1 MSSPVSS
8 SDLDAMRR
16 ALDVARRADAQDEIP
31 VGAIVLGADGAVIGE
46 GHNARVADGDPTAHA
61 EVVALR
67 AAGARIG
74 SWNLEGC
81 TIAVTLEPCT
91 MCAGAIVAARIARV
105 VFGAWDP
112 KAGAMGSLWDV
123 ARDRRLNHR
132 PEVIG
137 GVLEQE
143 CGELLTRFFTQRRG
157 IDGDGGRNIDG

>member
-1 MSSPVSS
+1 MTAPVAAA
-8 SDLDAMRR
+8 DAAAMRAALDA
-16 ALDVARRADAQDEIP
+16 ARRADAHDEIP
-31 VGAIVLGADGAVIGE
+31 VGAIVLGPDGAVIGE
-46 GHNARVADGDPTAHA
+46 GHNARVAESDPTAHA

-67 AAGARIG
+67 AAGSRIG

-132 PEVIG
+132 PDVRG
-137 GVLEQE
+137 GVLERE
-143 CGELLTRFFTQRRG
+143 CADLLIGFFAGRRAAG
-157 IDGDGGRNIDG
+157 GGDDG